1 MKIKT
6 LRVSSMRMKNSK
18 PDGLNTKESE
28 IKKERRDIRIVFII
42 FSAIFE
48 VFAWRH
54 YPSTLSYILTGL
66 VLVILPILAFTPVIL
81 RPVFKLWLKVAHAV
95 GWFNTQLLLS
105 VVFILIF
112 IPTGLIMRLFRKDPM
127 KRKLLAK
134 ETYWEPYE
142 LEGLKDKNRYER
154 QF

>member
-1 MKIKT
+1 M
-6 LRVSSMRMKNSK
+6 
-18 PDGLNTKESE
+18 
-28 IKKERRDIRIVFII
+28 KKEKRDIRIVFLI
-42 FSAIFE
+42 FSAIFA

-54 YPSTLSYILTGL
+54 YPSILSYVLIGL
-66 VLVILPILAFTPVIL
+66 VLVLLSMIAFSPNVL
-81 RPVFKLWLKVAHAV
+81 RPVFNLWLKIAHAI

-105 VVFILIF
+105 IVFILVF

-127 KRKLLAK
+127 KRKILAK
-134 ETYWEPYE
+134 GTYWESYE